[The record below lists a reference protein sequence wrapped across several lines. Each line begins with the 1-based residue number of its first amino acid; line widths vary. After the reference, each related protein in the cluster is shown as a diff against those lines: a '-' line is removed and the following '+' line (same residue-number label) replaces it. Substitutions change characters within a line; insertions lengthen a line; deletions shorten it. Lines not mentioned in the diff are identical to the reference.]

1 MIIYFHEPQNKWV
14 WMEFML
20 IFYSYPLPRYQNK
33 EGATQKITNTERK
46 KIRMGDFF
54 RGNFFL
60 GKVFPV
66 DIFFLGGFSLIPF
79 KFVSIVH
86 MMIWLFSSNKSK
98 HYNKLENKKSF
109 FTERGIFGEQ
119 QVLHALTKVR

>member
-1 MIIYFHEPQNKWV
+1 
-14 WMEFML
+14 MEFML

-54 RGNFFL
+54 RGNFFP
-60 GKVFPV
+60 GRVFPV

-86 MMIWLFSSNKSK
+86 MMI
-98 HYNKLENKKSF
+98 
-109 FTERGIFGEQ
+109 
-119 QVLHALTKVR
+119 